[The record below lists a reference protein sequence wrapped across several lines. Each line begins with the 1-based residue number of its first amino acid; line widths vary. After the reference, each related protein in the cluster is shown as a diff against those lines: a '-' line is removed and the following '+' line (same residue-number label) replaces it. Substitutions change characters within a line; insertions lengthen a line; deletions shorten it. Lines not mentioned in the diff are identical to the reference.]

1 MSDKNIMKQNIK
13 KWQFVGFL
21 FTVGVGTLLHFVY
34 EWSGKMVLVA
44 PFSNVNE
51 STWEHMKLLFYPA
64 LLFAVIESFFFKDR
78 RDFWSIKLKG
88 ILLGL
93 ILIPVIYFL
102 FNGIIGESADWVN
115 IAIFVISV
123 IAMYAYETS
132 KFKEIQEEHISNRKA
147 IMFLVLIMVLFG
159 VFTFYTPSLGIFL
172 DPTTN
177 TYGI

>member
-64 LLFAVIESFFFKDR
+64 LLFAVIESFFFKDKK
-78 RDFWSIKLKG
+78 DFW
-88 ILLGL
+88 
-93 ILIPVIYFL
+93 
-102 FNGIIGESADWVN
+102 
-115 IAIFVISV
+115 
-123 IAMYAYETS
+123 
-132 KFKEIQEEHISNRKA
+132 
-147 IMFLVLIMVLFG
+147 
-159 VFTFYTPSLGIFL
+159 
-172 DPTTN
+172 
-177 TYGI
+177 